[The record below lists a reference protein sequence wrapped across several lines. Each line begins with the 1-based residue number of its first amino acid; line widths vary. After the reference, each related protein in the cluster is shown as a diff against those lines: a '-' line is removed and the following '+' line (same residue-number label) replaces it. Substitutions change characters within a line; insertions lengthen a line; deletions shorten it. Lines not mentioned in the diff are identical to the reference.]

1 MRGAEIPEEAR
12 RNTIRTYEEL
22 HQKFDL
28 FLHGQTAS
36 SLLIIAR
43 SGVGKSHYLKQ
54 NANWRITHYMEGNA
68 KPLDSYIDLYQH
80 RHKLIILDDAESLWA
95 LKNGRIVMRE
105 LTETSFPKT
114 MSWSS
119 TVKDLEATL
128 TPKKYKTN
136 SKVCIICNSFR
147 FGHSDETAAII
158 DRCQCYCFDPTN
170 EEVAIYVAEWFWDQI
185 VFDYATSNL
194 YVIDNLSARMFVRA
208 SERRIKQDAN
218 WKNEFPLLSGVDA
231 IVQQVC
237 NDNNL
242 TTAVERVDEYQRI
255 AKLNDLPSSRATF
268 MRHQKELRER
278 GMLSLCPPELKLT
291 VKGRPPAI
299 PMGVEAILSD
309 IGLVDLEQEVFEPK
323 SISRDLRLYVPPKT

>member
-1 MRGAEIPEEAR
+1 MRGADIPKEAR
-12 RNTIRTYEEL
+12 RNTIRNYEEL

-28 FLHGQTAS
+28 FLSGQTGS

-43 SGVGKSHYLKQ
+43 SGVGKSHYLKL
-54 NANWRITHYMEGNA
+54 NADWRITHYMEGNA
-68 KPLDSYIDLYQH
+68 KPLSSYIELYQH
-80 RHKLIILDDAESLWA
+80 RHKLIVLDDAEALWA
-95 LKNGRIVMRE
+95 SKNGRIVLRE

-114 MSWSS
+114 MSWTS

-170 EEVAIYVAEWFWDQI
+170 EEVVRYVAEWFWDQI

-194 YVIDNLSARMFVRA
+194 HLIDNLSARMFVRA
-208 SERRIKQDAN
+208 WERRVKQDEN
-218 WKNEFPLLSGVDA
+218 WINEFPLLSGVDA

-237 NDNNL
+237 NDQNL
-242 TTAVERVDEYQRI
+242 TTAVDRVKEYERI
-255 AKLNDLPSSRATF
+255 AKLNDLPASRATF

-278 GMLSLCPPELKLT
+278 GMLSPCPPELNLS

-299 PMGVEAILSD
+299 PMGVESILAD
-309 IGLVDLEQEVFEPK
+309 IEAAELEQKYFGQLPFRE
-323 SISRDLRLYVPPKT
+323 T